1 MKWIDGNHSLEF
13 NRTRR
18 PESQALCCR
27 DKQEKRNSHLTLFQE
42 SDFSVL
48 LCIIVGIGRIGKIL
62 VSDCSQGYAEFGN
75 TNIFSVICIV

>member
-1 MKWIDGNHSLEF
+1 MLRSYLF
-13 NRTRR
+13 RVLT
-18 PESQALCCR
+18 ALCR

-62 VSDCSQGYAEFGN
+62 VSDCSQGYAEFSN